1 MRTLLIILIAFV
13 GMTSTLI
20 GMLLLAYPVLSAYNF
35 PVDFFQPAFSQ
46 IFALPGIAFTI
57 TGSINL
63 GALLQIMQK
72 RRTQYSWS
80 IMSAVVMI
88 AWLVIHS
95 VILQAMPWLYLTY
108 LICSLLIV
116 LLSWQIKG
124 KWAV

>member
-13 GMTSTLI
+13 GITATLI
-20 GMLLLAYPVLSAYNF
+20 GMLLIAYPVLRAYNF

-46 IFALPGIAFTI
+46 IFIVPGILFII

-63 GALLQIMQK
+63 VALANTMK
-72 RRTQYSWS
+72 RRRTQYSWS
-80 IMSAVVMI
+80 IMGGMAMI
-88 AWLVIHS
+88 AWVVIHS
-95 VILQAMPWLYLTY
+95 VVLQAIPWLYHTY

-116 LLSWQIKG
+116 LLSWQLKG